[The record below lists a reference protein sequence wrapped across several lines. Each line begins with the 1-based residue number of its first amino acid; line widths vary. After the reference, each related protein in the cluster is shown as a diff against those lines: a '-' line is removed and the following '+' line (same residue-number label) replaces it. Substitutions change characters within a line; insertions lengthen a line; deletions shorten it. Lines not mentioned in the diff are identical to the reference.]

1 MVPLMQ
7 KLYGYVPLLSGLG
20 SLYFL
25 LVMSLV
31 PSSTSSLG
39 LDFNWHD
46 PDVVTVALILVVV
59 VVTACARTLW
69 TKRIGLLVNGLIIL
83 GMTADLL
90 HTQHS
95 PLLTD
100 YLWLWGLLML
110 FNLGLI
116 CWGSYRLWWKNR

>member
-1 MVPLMQ
+1 MS
-7 KLYGYVPLLSGLG
+7 KLYGYVPLLTGLG

-39 LDFNWHD
+39 LDFSWHN
-46 PDVVTVALILVVV
+46 PDVVAVSLILVVV
-59 VVTACARTLW
+59 VVTACAKSLMA
-69 TKRIGLLVNGLIIL
+69 KRIGLLVNGLIIL

-100 YLWLWGLLML
+100 YLWLWGILML
-110 FNLGLI
+110 FDFGLL
-116 CWGSYRLWWKNR
+116 CWGSYQLWRHN

>member
-1 MVPLMQ
+1 MS
-7 KLYGYVPLLSGLG
+7 KLYGYVPLLTGMG

-39 LDFNWHD
+39 LDFSWHN
-46 PDVVTVALILVVV
+46 PDVVAVSLILVVV
-59 VVTACARTLW
+59 VVTACAKSRMA
-69 TKRIGLLVNGLIIL
+69 KRIGLLVNGLIVL

-90 HTQHS
+90 YTQHS

-100 YLWLWGLLML
+100 YLWLWGILML
-110 FNLGLI
+110 FDFGLL
-116 CWGSYRLWWKNR
+116 CWGSYQLWRHN

>member
-1 MVPLMQ
+1 MS
-7 KLYGYVPLLSGLG
+7 KLYGYVPLLTGLG

-39 LDFNWHD
+39 LDFSWHN
-46 PDVVTVALILVVV
+46 PDVVAVSLILIVV
-59 VVTACARTLW
+59 VVTACAKSRTAN
-69 TKRIGLLVNGLIIL
+69 RIGLMVNGIIVL

-100 YLWLWGLLML
+100 YLWLWGILML
-110 FNLGLI
+110 FDFGLI
-116 CWGSYRLWWKNR
+116 CWGSYQLWRHN

>member
-1 MVPLMQ
+1 MSIMQ

-25 LVMSLV
+25 LVMSLE
-31 PSSTSSLG
+31 PSSTTSLG

-46 PDVVTVALILVVV
+46 PDVVGVAMILVVV
-59 VVTACARTLW
+59 VITAFAKTAW
-69 TKRIGLLVNGLIIL
+69 MKRIGLIVNGIIIL
-83 GMTADLL
+83 GMTYDLVR
-90 HTQHS
+90 TQHS

-110 FNLGLI
+110 LNLSLI
-116 CWGSYRLWWKNR
+116 GWGSYQLWKTK

>member
-1 MVPLMQ
+1 MNVQ

-39 LDFNWHD
+39 LDFSWHS
-46 PDVVTVALILVVV
+46 PDVLGVVV
-59 VVTACARTLW
+59 ILFVVIATAFAKRLW
-69 TKRIGLLVNGLIIL
+69 AKRIGLLVNAVIVR
-83 GMTADLL
+83 GMTGDLL

-110 FNLGLI
+110 FDLGLI
-116 CWGSYRLWWKNR
+116 GWGSYQLWRKEK

>member
-1 MVPLMQ
+1 MQ
-7 KLYGYVPLLSGLG
+7 KNYGFVPLLSGLG

-25 LVMSLV
+25 LVMSLE

-39 LDFNWHD
+39 LDFSWHN
-46 PDVVTVALILVVV
+46 PDVIGVALVLVVV
-59 VVTACARTLW
+59 VVTAFAKSIW
-69 TKRIGLLVNGLIIL
+69 SKRVGLIVNALIVV
-83 GMTADLL
+83 GMTVDLF

-116 CWGSYRLWWKNR
+116 CWGSYHLWRKKA